1 MIFKR
6 DLLRAVDELTC
17 QIIEQGMA
25 IRSLEEDVRKL
36 KKQTCKC
43 EKNRLEKAI
52 EDVTKPKRRGR
63 PVGSKNKTTK
73 SAKE

>member
-6 DLLRAVDELTC
+6 KLLRAVDELTC
-17 QIIEQGMA
+17 QVIQQGMT

-52 EDVTKPKRRGR
+52 EDVTKPKSRGR
-63 PVGSKNKTTK
+63 PAGSKNKSTK
-73 SAKE
+73 SVKK